1 MKKIILSLAL
11 VTGLGTMH
19 NTFGQTTFGVKAE
32 ANLSNLVVS
41 KMADTNSK
49 LGFGANVGGFANIE
63 ISKMFAVQPEVMFLL
78 ENSKVETSGVKNNIR
93 TWGVQV
99 PVYAMLQLPST
110 NTGRAYVGVG
120 PYAGLGFNAK
130 NTTADV
136 DLYDKNGADKAYLKR
151 FDLGLAATAGYEFS
165 NRIQINA
172 SYKHGLLDQ
181 LDADSKNSTFTNQMI
196 TLGLGYRF

>member
-11 VTGLGTMH
+11 VAGLGTMQ
-19 NTFGQTTFGVKAE
+19 NTFGQTTFGVKAD

-41 KMADTNSK
+41 KMANTDSK

-63 ISKMFAVQPEVMFLL
+63 ISKMFAVQPEVMFML
-78 ENSKVETSGVKNNIR
+78 ENSKIETSGVKNNIR

-99 PVYAMLQLPST
+99 PVYAMLQFPST
-110 NTGRAYVGVG
+110 DTGRAYVGVG

-136 DLYDKNGADKAYLKR
+136 ELYDKNGADKAYLKR
-151 FDLGLAATAGYEFS
+151 FDMGLAATVGYEFS
-165 NRIQINA
+165 NKIQINA

-181 LDADSKNSTFTNQMI
+181 LDAASKNSTFTNQMI

>member
-11 VTGLGTMH
+11 VIGVGTMH
-19 NTFGQTTFGVKAE
+19 TFAQTTFGVKAD
-32 ANLSNLVVS
+32 ANLSNFVVS
-41 KMADTNSK
+41 KMANTDGK

-63 ISKMFAVQPEVMFLL
+63 VSKMFALQPEVMFML
-78 ENSKVETSGVKNNIR
+78 ENSKLETSGVKNNIR

-99 PVYAMLQLPST
+99 PVYAMLQFPSAS
-110 NTGRAYVGVG
+110 TGKAYIGVG

-136 DLYDKNGADKAYLKR
+136 DLYDKNGTDNAALKR
-151 FDLGLAATAGYEFS
+151 FDVGLAATAGYEFS

-181 LDADSKNSTFTNQMI
+181 LDAGSENSTFTNQMI